1 MFLLTPIN
9 HTETKSR
16 RAEFWQ
22 GHRMLTTKQSEL
34 RYRVD
39 VTWRR
44 PTSQRSS
51 EVKWKCFFY
60 TETLAAL
67 NTRPCTVCA
76 RWLKKAGSRTLRG
89 GPGEAQRQDKQDVS
103 RHRHRLVQCDQRCA
117 ALHCLLT
124 ATQWGRLKASWDKT
138 TGPSRPPPPPPPPPL
153 SAEVW
158 AVCHSKV
165 LTEWHLHHQALPVC
179 TLSNRRSM
187 TTVQEAPS
195 HSLSLFTFLNQN
207 WIRF

>member
-22 GHRMLTTKQSEL
+22 GHRMLTTKHSKL
-34 RYRVD
+34 CYRVD
-39 VTWRR
+39 VTWWR

-117 ALHCLLT
+117 ALHCT
-124 ATQWGRLKASWDKT
+124 AHCHAVRTPQSIMGQNHRSIS
-138 TGPSRPPPPPPPPPL
+138 PSPSPSP
-153 SAEVW
+153 
-158 AVCHSKV
+158 AVCRG
-165 LTEWHLHHQALPVC
+165 LGC
-179 TLSNRRSM
+179 LS
-187 TTVQEAPS
+187 
-195 HSLSLFTFLNQN
+195 
-207 WIRF
+207 